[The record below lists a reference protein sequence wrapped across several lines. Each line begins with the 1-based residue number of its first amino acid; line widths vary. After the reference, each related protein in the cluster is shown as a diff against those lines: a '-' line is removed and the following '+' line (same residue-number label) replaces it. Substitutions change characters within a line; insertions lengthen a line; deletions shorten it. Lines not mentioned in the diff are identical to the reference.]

1 MNTDKQRLGYLEGT
15 VSSVLNIVLFGLKLW
30 AGIITGSVA
39 MIADA
44 WHTLSDT
51 LTSLVV
57 IFGFWVSS
65 RPEDRKHPFG
75 HGRAELI
82 ASMIIGILLAV
93 VGVNFLRES
102 IIILQSRNS
111 ASYTGLAITIFLVST
126 VLKEMIARF
135 SIRLGK
141 KTASKSLIADGWHHR
156 SDAMASGLILVGA
169 WAGRHIWWIDS
180 VLGIGVSLL
189 ILYTA
194 FEIVRDAAD
203 SILGEEP
210 SEETVQKLT
219 ELTRLSEN
227 TAAEMAEISE
237 MSDVHHIHIHRYGE
251 HTEITLHVRMP
262 GETSLYRAHAA
273 ASILEEMILDHLGFI
288 ATVHPEPL
296 TEYRSE

>member
-1 MNTDKQRLGYLEGT
+1 MKADKQRLGYLEGT
-15 VSSVLNIVLFGLKLW
+15 VSSVLNVVLFGLKLW

-65 RPEDRKHPFG
+65 RPGDRKHPFG

-93 VGVNFLRES
+93 VGVNFFRES
-102 IIILQSRNS
+102 VLNLQAQNS
-111 ASYTGLAITIFLVST
+111 ARYTELAIIIFLVST
-126 VLKEMIARF
+126 VLKELMARF
-135 SIRLGK
+135 AIRIGK
-141 KTASKSLIADGWHHR
+141 KTASKSVVADGWHHR
-156 SDAMASGLILVGA
+156 SDAMASGLIVLGA
-169 WAGRHIWWIDS
+169 WAGRYIWWIDS

-210 SEETVQKLT
+210 GEETVQKLT
-219 ELTRLSEN
+219 ELTRPAEN
-227 TAAEMAEISE
+227 SAAE

-273 ASILEEMILDHLGFI
+273 ASVLEERIRDNLGFI

-296 TEYRSE
+296 PGYRSE